1 MIDRTIAEA
10 AREVSRQLRTRMT
23 ESERILW
30 NEPRNRKLLG
40 KKFLRQHPL
49 FCQYEGK
56 AKFFVADFYCHEH
69 RLVLEADGKSHEYQ
83 KEYDE
88 LRTFLINTKRIQVV
102 RFKNEEIQH
111 SLSGV
116 LEQLRQLLLQRHWT
130 HPPQSPFPKS
140 QLGKGDTGGRVF

>member
-1 MIDRTIAEA
+1 MNRMVVEA
-10 AREVSRQLRTRMT
+10 AREVSRQLRKCMT

-30 NEPRNRKLLG
+30 NELRNRKLLG

-49 FCQYEGK
+49 FCEYEGK
-56 AKFFVADFYCHEH
+56 PMFFVADFYCHEH

-102 RFKNEEIQH
+102 RFKNEEIEH
-111 SLSGV
+111 RLSDV
-116 LEQLRQLLLQRHWT
+116 LEE
-130 HPPQSPFPKS
+130 
-140 QLGKGDTGGRVF
+140 